1 MTTDERINFDNN
13 LDTYIELKLTRGIP
27 GKIDKLFIYS
37 LNSYYIIK
45 YLKLRVND
53 IS

>member
-27 GKIDKLFIYS
+27 GKIDKLFI
-37 LNSYYIIK
+37 NFIIK